1 MKIKSRSDFY
11 YLEIIYT
18 YLYIMSSNSS
28 SRGKKRKS
36 NESDMRRL
44 TEHLIRAGYDI
55 PEEHIDYLF
64 PNKCWLCDGCLLLQA
79 NIQRKGYQLDTN
91 AVISLPFNLDPRDE
105 DYPARLKDAYIN
117 GVPVCSQI
125 KSCLIKHNSNKACK
139 KPEDKVRK
147 DIPVPAN
154 EAEHSVSQVL
164 LQDQMAGQMLSD
176 RAGWLCDMIENGS
189 DDERAVALAYAANMF
204 IIMNCIH
211 CLSIKK

>member
-105 DYPARLKDAYIN
+105 DYPAR
-117 GVPVCSQI
+117 
-125 KSCLIKHNSNKACK
+125 
-139 KPEDKVRK
+139 
-147 DIPVPAN
+147 
-154 EAEHSVSQVL
+154 
-164 LQDQMAGQMLSD
+164 
-176 RAGWLCDMIENGS
+176 
-189 DDERAVALAYAANMF
+189 
-204 IIMNCIH
+204 
-211 CLSIKK
+211 